1 MEQLRYLKDTAFTL
15 FELLIVRLKMAR
27 VEFADL
33 KAGMVK
39 AVAMLVTAVFM
50 FFLAFISLLFGL
62 NTILSS
68 EQKIWV
74 FFGIAALCFLLMII
88 LFICAMSKLGA
99 SQNFMQETLQGISD
113 DLEIAKGKKTLNDLK
128 IKELLDDE

>member
-1 MEQLRYLKDTAFTL
+1 MEQLRYLKDSAFTL

-27 VEFADL
+27 VELADL

-62 NTILSS
+62 NTILTG

-74 FFGIAALCFLLMII
+74 FFGIAAVCFLLMII
-88 LFICAMSKLGA
+88 LFIFAVSKLSA

-113 DLEIAKGKKTLNDLK
+113 DLEIVKGKKALNDLK
-128 IKELLDDE
+128 IKELLDE